1 MRYLLLIFIV
11 ISSLTSINAKAETET
26 TCVRNASGEIIVAA
40 QSNVVT
46 DTDGNPGDACQEIP
60 DVYRLQFYK
69 VGLCTADPMA
79 SVQTDYS
86 SCSFFLDST
95 SATVLDITMPA
106 SSSLPITSLPAI
118 GTYGYMVLLISN
130 ALQLQHTE
138 VFSADV
144 TGSDGNAGKYC
155 STNSNITSY
164 SGFKTEGVI
173 GDPVNPT
180 LENAPDDVS
189 TLGMTC
195 GTTAPT
201 AQFTTEYMDNFAD
214 DDPENNF
221 VADTPGAYTLT
232 GGTMKGRLT
241 KVDNIATA
249 TSANE
254 SERLAVVFTFTTP
267 QSVTSASQYDLN
279 FKIQDSVSV
288 DLSYNDSTEKIYAIK
303 SGANPF
309 QIYMGISN

>member
-1 MRYLLLIFIV
+1 MRYFLLIFIV

-26 TCVRNASGEIIVAA
+26 TCVRNASSEIIVAA

-46 DTDGNPGDACQEIP
+46 DTDGNLGDACQEIP

-69 VGLCTADPMA
+69 VGLCTADPLA

-95 SATVLDITMPA
+95 SASVLDITMPA

-138 VFSADV
+138 VFSLDV
-144 TGSDGNAGKYC
+144 TGSDGNPGKYC

-164 SGFKTEGVI
+164 SGFKTQGVI
-173 GDPVNPT
+173 GNPVNPT
-180 LENAPDDVS
+180 LEDVT

-195 GTTAPT
+195 ASTAPT

-214 DDPENNF
+214 DPSSDF

-241 KVDNIATA
+241 QVDNTTTA
-249 TSANE
+249 TTVDN

-267 QSVTSASQYDLN
+267 QTVTSASQYDLN
-279 FKIQDSVSV
+279 FKIKDSVSV
-288 DLSYNDSTEKIYAIK
+288 DLSFSGGTIYSVK

-309 QIYMGISN
+309 QIFMGISN

>member
-1 MRYLLLIFIV
+1 MRYFLLIFIV

-46 DTDGNPGDACQEIP
+46 DTDGNQGDACQEIP

-69 VGLCTADPMA
+69 VGLCTADPLA

-95 SATVLDITMPA
+95 SASVLDITMPA

-138 VFSADV
+138 VFSANV
-144 TGSDGNAGKYC
+144 KGSDGVAGQYC

-164 SGFKTEGVI
+164 SGFKTQGVI
-173 GDPVNPT
+173 GNPVNPT
-180 LENAPDDVS
+180 LETLS

-195 GTTAPT
+195 GSTAPT

-214 DDPENNF
+214 DPSNDF

-241 KVDNIATA
+241 QVDNTTTA
-249 TSANE
+249 TSANN

-267 QSVTSASQYDLN
+267 QTVTSASQYDLN

-288 DLSYNDSTEKIYAIK
+288 DLSYSNAIYAIK

>member
-1 MRYLLLIFIV
+1 MKYFLLIFIV

-46 DTDGNPGDACQEIP
+46 DTDGNLGDACQEIP

-69 VGLCTADPMA
+69 VGLCTADPLA

-95 SATVLDITMPA
+95 SASVLDITMPA

-138 VFSADV
+138 VFSANV
-144 TGSDGNAGKYC
+144 TGSDGVAGKYC

-164 SGFKTEGVI
+164 SGFKTLGVI
-173 GDPVNPT
+173 GNPVNPT
-180 LENAPDDVS
+180 LDNAPGVVT

-195 GTTAPT
+195 GSTAPT

-214 DDPENNF
+214 DPSSDF

-241 KVDNIATA
+241 QVDNTTTA
-249 TSANE
+249 TSANN
-254 SERLAVVFTFTTP
+254 SERLAVVFTFTAP
-267 QSVTSASQYDLN
+267 QTVTSASQYDLN

-288 DLSYNDSTEKIYAIK
+288 DLSYHSDTSTIYAIK

>member
-1 MRYLLLIFIV
+1 MKYFLLIFIV

-46 DTDGNPGDACQEIP
+46 DTDGNLGDACQEIP

-69 VGLCTADPMA
+69 VGLCTADPLA

-138 VFSADV
+138 VFSANV
-144 TGSDGNAGKYC
+144 KGSDGVAGQYC

-164 SGFKTEGVI
+164 SGFKTQGVI
-173 GDPVNPT
+173 GNPVNPT
-180 LENAPDDVS
+180 LENLPTATS
-189 TLGMTC
+189 LGMTC
-195 GTTAPT
+195 GSTAPT

-214 DDPENNF
+214 DPENDF

-241 KVDNIATA
+241 QVDNTTTA
-249 TSANE
+249 TSVDN

-267 QSVTSASQYDLN
+267 QTVTSASQYDLN

-288 DLSYNDSTEKIYAIK
+288 DLSFSTAIYAIK

>member
-1 MRYLLLIFIV
+1 MRYFLLIFIV
-11 ISSLTSINAKAETET
+11 ISSLTSINAKAETDT

-46 DTDGNPGDACQEIP
+46 DTDGNLGDACQEIP

-69 VGLCTADPMA
+69 VGLCTADPLA
-79 SVQTDYS
+79 SDPTDYS

-95 SATVLDITMPA
+95 SASVLDITMPA

-144 TGSDGNAGKYC
+144 KGSDGVAGKYC

-164 SGFKTEGVI
+164 SGFKTQGVI
-173 GDPVNPT
+173 GNPVNPT
-180 LENAPDDVS
+180 LETLS

-195 GTTAPT
+195 GSTAPT

-214 DDPENNF
+214 DPSNDF

-241 KVDNIATA
+241 QVDNTTTA
-249 TSANE
+249 TSVDN

-267 QSVTSASQYDLN
+267 QTVTSASQYDLN

-288 DLSYNDSTEKIYAIK
+288 DLSFSTAIYAIK

>member
-1 MRYLLLIFIV
+1 
-11 ISSLTSINAKAETET
+11 
-26 TCVRNASGEIIVAA
+26 VRNASGEIEVA
-40 QSNVVT
+40 QDSNVVT
-46 DTDGNPGDACQEIP
+46 DTDGNQGDACQEIP

-69 VGLCTADPMA
+69 VGLCTADPLA

-95 SATVLDITMPA
+95 SASVLDITMPA

-138 VFSADV
+138 VFSANV
-144 TGSDGNAGKYC
+144 TGSDGVAGKYC

-164 SGFKTEGVI
+164 SGFKTQGVI
-173 GDPVNPT
+173 GNPVNPT
-180 LENAPDDVS
+180 LEDIT

-195 GTTAPT
+195 GSTAPT
-201 AQFTTEYMDNFAD
+201 AQFTTEYMDNFYDNPQSAL
-214 DDPENNF
+214 EF
-221 VADTPGAYTLT
+221 LADTPGAYTLT

-241 KVDNIATA
+241 QVDNTTTA
-249 TSANE
+249 TSVDN

-267 QSVTSASQYDLN
+267 QTVTSASQYDLN

-288 DLSYNDSTEKIYAIK
+288 DLSYSNAIYAIK

>member
-1 MRYLLLIFIV
+1 MRYFLLIFIV

-26 TCVRNASGEIIVAA
+26 TCVRNTDGEIIVAA

-46 DTDGNPGDACQEIP
+46 DTDGNLGDACQEIP

-69 VGLCTADPMA
+69 VGLCTADPLA

-95 SATVLDITMPA
+95 SASVLDITMPA

-138 VFSADV
+138 VFSANV
-144 TGSDGNAGKYC
+144 KGSDGVAGKYC

-164 SGFKTEGVI
+164 SGFKTQGVI
-173 GDPVNPT
+173 GNPVNPT
-180 LENAPDDVS
+180 LENLPTAT

-195 GTTAPT
+195 GSTAPT
-201 AQFTTEYMDNFAD
+201 AVFTTEYMDNFAD
-214 DDPENNF
+214 DPSSDF

-241 KVDNIATA
+241 QVDNTTTA
-249 TSANE
+249 TSANN
-254 SERLAVVFTFTTP
+254 SERLAVVFTFTAP
-267 QSVTSASQYDLN
+267 QTVTSASQYDLN

-288 DLSYNDSTEKIYAIK
+288 DLSYHSGTSTIYAIK

>member
-1 MRYLLLIFIV
+1 MRYFLLIFIV

-26 TCVRNASGEIIVAA
+26 TCVRNASGEIIVTA

-46 DTDGNPGDACQEIP
+46 DTDGNLGDACQEIP

-69 VGLCTADPMA
+69 VGLCTADPLA

-138 VFSADV
+138 VFSANV
-144 TGSDGNAGKYC
+144 KGSDGVAGKYC

-164 SGFKTEGVI
+164 SGYKTQGVI
-173 GDPVNPT
+173 GNPDNPT
-180 LENAPDDVS
+180 LATAPGDVT

-214 DDPENNF
+214 DPSSDF

-241 KVDNIATA
+241 QVDNTTTA
-249 TSANE
+249 TSANN
-254 SERLAVVFTFTTP
+254 SERLAVVFTFTAP
-267 QSVTSASQYDLN
+267 QTVTSASQYDLN

-288 DLSYNDSTEKIYAIK
+288 DLSYHNATNTIYAIK

>member
-1 MRYLLLIFIV
+1 MRYFLLIFIV

-26 TCVRNASGEIIVAA
+26 TCKRNDSGEIIVTS
-40 QSNVVT
+40 QINVVT
-46 DTDGNPGDACQEIP
+46 DTDDNPGDACQEIP

-69 VGLCTADPMA
+69 VGLCTADPLA

-138 VFSADV
+138 VFSANV
-144 TGSDGNAGKYC
+144 MGNDGNAGKYC

-164 SGFKTEGVI
+164 SGYKTQGVI

-180 LENAPDDVS
+180 LAPAPAVVP

-214 DDPENNF
+214 DPSGNF
-221 VADTPGAYTLT
+221 VADTPSAYTLT

-241 KVDNIATA
+241 QVDNTLTA
-249 TSANE
+249 TSANN

-267 QSVTSASQYDLN
+267 QTVTSESQYDLN
-279 FKIQDSVSV
+279 FKIQDSVAIS
-288 DLSYNDSTEKIYAIK
+288 LSYSDPTIFSTK

>member
-1 MRYLLLIFIV
+1 MRYFLLIFIV

-26 TCVRNASGEIIVAA
+26 TCVRNASGEIIVTA

-46 DTDGNPGDACQEIP
+46 DTDGNLGDACQEIP

-69 VGLCTADPMA
+69 VGLCTADPLA

-95 SATVLDITMPA
+95 SASVLDITMPA

-138 VFSADV
+138 VFSANV
-144 TGSDGNAGKYC
+144 KGSDGVAGKYC

-164 SGFKTEGVI
+164 SGFKTLGVI
-173 GDPVNPT
+173 GAPVNPT
-180 LENAPDDVS
+180 LAFAPGDVT

-214 DDPENNF
+214 DPSSDF

-241 KVDNIATA
+241 QVDNTTTA
-249 TSANE
+249 TSANN
-254 SERLAVVFTFTTP
+254 SERLAVVFAFTTP
-267 QSVTSASQYDLN
+267 QTVTSASQYDLN

-288 DLSYNDSTEKIYAIK
+288 DLSYHGVSNTIYAIK
-303 SGANPF
+303 GGANPF

>member
-1 MRYLLLIFIV
+1 MKYFLLIFIV

-46 DTDGNPGDACQEIP
+46 DTDGNLGDACQEIP

-69 VGLCTADPMA
+69 VGLCTADPLA

-95 SATVLDITMPA
+95 SASILDITMPA

-138 VFSADV
+138 VFSANV
-144 TGSDGNAGKYC
+144 KGSDGVAGKYC

-164 SGFKTEGVI
+164 SGFKTQGVI
-173 GDPVNPT
+173 GNPVNPT
-180 LENAPDDVS
+180 LDNAPGVVT

-195 GTTAPT
+195 GSTAPT

-214 DDPENNF
+214 DPSSDF

-241 KVDNIATA
+241 QVDNTTTA
-249 TSANE
+249 TSANN
-254 SERLAVVFTFTTP
+254 SERLAVVFTFTAP
-267 QSVTSASQYDLN
+267 QTVTSASQYDLN

-288 DLSYNDSTEKIYAIK
+288 DLSYHSWTVKT
-303 SGANPF
+303 
-309 QIYMGISN
+309 

>member
-1 MRYLLLIFIV
+1 MRYFLLIFIV
-11 ISSLTSINAKAETET
+11 ISSLTSINAKAETDT

-46 DTDGNPGDACQEIP
+46 DTDGNLGDACQEIP

-95 SATVLDITMPA
+95 SASVLDITMPA

-138 VFSADV
+138 VFSANV
-144 TGSDGNAGKYC
+144 KGSDGVAGKYC

-164 SGFKTEGVI
+164 SGTKTQGVI
-173 GDPVNPT
+173 GNPVNPT
-180 LENAPDDVS
+180 LETLS

-195 GTTAPT
+195 GSTAPT
-201 AQFTTEYMDNFAD
+201 AQFTTEYMDNFYDNPQSAL
-214 DDPENNF
+214 EF
-221 VADTPGAYTLT
+221 LADTPGAYTLT

-241 KVDNIATA
+241 QVDNTTTA
-249 TSANE
+249 TSANN

-267 QSVTSASQYDLN
+267 QTVTSASQYDLN

-288 DLSYNDSTEKIYAIK
+288 DLSYNNELSTIYAIK

>member
-1 MRYLLLIFIV
+1 MKYFLLIFIV

-46 DTDGNPGDACQEIP
+46 DTDGNLGDACQEIP

-69 VGLCTADPMA
+69 VGLCTADPLA

-95 SATVLDITMPA
+95 SASILDITMPA

-144 TGSDGNAGKYC
+144 KGSDGVAGKYC

-164 SGFKTEGVI
+164 SGFKTQGVI
-173 GDPVNPT
+173 GNPVNPT
-180 LENAPDDVS
+180 LDNAPGVVT

-195 GTTAPT
+195 GSTAPT

-214 DDPENNF
+214 DPSSDF

-241 KVDNIATA
+241 QVDNTTTA
-249 TSANE
+249 TSANN
-254 SERLAVVFTFTTP
+254 SERLAVVFTFTAP
-267 QSVTSASQYDLN
+267 QTVTSASQYDLN

-288 DLSYNDSTEKIYAIK
+288 DLSYLAVH
-303 SGANPF
+303 
-309 QIYMGISN
+309 

>member
-1 MRYLLLIFIV
+1 MRYFLLIFIV

-26 TCVRNASGEIIVAA
+26 TCVRNANGEIIVAA

-46 DTDGNPGDACQEIP
+46 DTDGNLGDACQEIP

-69 VGLCTADPMA
+69 VGLCTADPLA

-95 SATVLDITMPA
+95 SATVLDITYPA

-130 ALQLQHTE
+130 ALQLQHSE
-138 VFSADV
+138 VFSASV
-144 TGSDGNAGKYC
+144 TGKGGTAGKFC
-155 STNSNITSY
+155 ATNSAVTSFSQTKT
-164 SGFKTEGVI
+164 SGVLGN
-173 GDPVNPT
+173 PVTPE
-180 LENAPDDVS
+180 LSESS

-195 GTTAPT
+195 GSSAPT
-201 AQFTTEYMDNFAD
+201 PAFTTEYMDDFAD
-214 DDPENNF
+214 N
-221 VADTPGAYTLT
+221 PGIDAFAANTSASISLT
-232 GGTMKGRLT
+232 GGSMKGRLIQ
-241 KVDNIATA
+241 VDNTATA
-249 TSANE
+249 TSANN

-267 QSVTSASQYDLN
+267 QTVTSESQYDLN
-279 FKIQDSVSV
+279 FKIQDSVAIS
-288 DLSYNDSTEKIYAIK
+288 LSYSNNTIFSTK

-309 QIYMGISN
+309 QIFMGISN

>member
-1 MRYLLLIFIV
+1 MRYFLLIFIV
-11 ISSLTSINAKAETET
+11 ISSLTSINAKAETDT

-46 DTDGNPGDACQEIP
+46 DTDGNQGDACQEIP

-95 SATVLDITMPA
+95 SASVLDITMPA

-144 TGSDGNAGKYC
+144 KGSDGVAGKYC

-164 SGFKTEGVI
+164 SGFKTQGVI
-173 GDPVNPT
+173 GNPVNPT
-180 LENAPDDVS
+180 LETLS

-195 GTTAPT
+195 GQTAPT

-214 DDPENNF
+214 DPSNDF

-241 KVDNIATA
+241 QVDNTTTA
-249 TSANE
+249 TSVDN

-267 QSVTSASQYDLN
+267 QTVTSASQYDLN

-288 DLSYNDSTEKIYAIK
+288 DLSFSTAIYAIK

>member
-1 MRYLLLIFIV
+1 MRYFLLIFIV

-26 TCVRNASGEIIVAA
+26 TCVRNASGEIIVTA
-40 QSNVVT
+40 QSDVVT
-46 DTDGNPGDACQEIP
+46 DTDGNLGDACQEIP

-95 SATVLDITMPA
+95 SASVLDITMPA

-138 VFSADV
+138 VFSANV
-144 TGSDGNAGKYC
+144 KGSDGVAGKYC

-164 SGFKTEGVI
+164 SGTKTQGVI
-173 GDPVNPT
+173 GNPVNPT
-180 LENAPDDVS
+180 LETLS

-195 GTTAPT
+195 GSTAPT

-214 DDPENNF
+214 DPSNDF

-241 KVDNIATA
+241 QVDNTTTA
-249 TSANE
+249 TSVDN

-267 QSVTSASQYDLN
+267 QTVTSASQYDLN

-288 DLSYNDSTEKIYAIK
+288 DLSYHSATTTIYAIK

>member
-1 MRYLLLIFIV
+1 MRYFLLIFIV

-46 DTDGNPGDACQEIP
+46 DTDGNLGDACQEIP

-69 VGLCTADPMA
+69 VGLCTADPLA

-95 SATVLDITMPA
+95 SASVLDITMPA

-138 VFSADV
+138 VFSANV
-144 TGSDGNAGKYC
+144 KGSDGVAGKYC

-164 SGFKTEGVI
+164 SGFKTQGVI
-173 GDPVNPT
+173 GNPVNPT
-180 LENAPDDVS
+180 LENLPTAT

-195 GTTAPT
+195 GSTAPT

-214 DDPENNF
+214 DPSSDF

-241 KVDNIATA
+241 QVDNTTTA
-249 TSANE
+249 TSANN
-254 SERLAVVFTFTTP
+254 SERLAVVFTFTAP
-267 QSVTSASQYDLN
+267 QTVTSASQYDLN

-288 DLSYNDSTEKIYAIK
+288 DLSYHSATSTIYAIK

>member
-1 MRYLLLIFIV
+1 MKYFLLIFIV

-46 DTDGNPGDACQEIP
+46 DTDGNLGDACQEIP

-69 VGLCTADPMA
+69 VGLCTADPLA

-95 SATVLDITMPA
+95 SASVLDITMPA

-130 ALQLQHTE
+130 ALQLKHTE
-138 VFSADV
+138 VFSAPV
-144 TGSDGNAGKYC
+144 MGNDGVAGKYC

-164 SGFKTEGVI
+164 SGFKEQGVI
-173 GDPVNPT
+173 GNPVNPT
-180 LENAPDDVS
+180 LEDVT

-195 GTTAPT
+195 GSTAPT

-214 DDPENNF
+214 DPENDF

-241 KVDNIATA
+241 QVDNTTTA
-249 TSANE
+249 TSANN

-267 QSVTSASQYDLN
+267 QTVTSASQYDLN

-288 DLSYNDSTEKIYAIK
+288 DLSFHNDSQVIYAIK

>member
-1 MRYLLLIFIV
+1 MRYFLLIFIV

-26 TCVRNASGEIIVAA
+26 TCVRNASGEIEVTAR
-40 QSNVVT
+40 SDVVT
-46 DTDGNPGDACQEIP
+46 DTDGNLGDACQEIP

-79 SVQTDYS
+79 SDPTDYS

-95 SATVLDITMPA
+95 SASVLDITMPA

-138 VFSADV
+138 VFSAEV
-144 TGSDGNAGKYC
+144 KGSDGVAGKYC

-164 SGFKTEGVI
+164 SGFKTQGVI
-173 GDPVNPT
+173 GNPVNPT
-180 LENAPDDVS
+180 LETLS

-195 GTTAPT
+195 GSTAPT

-214 DDPENNF
+214 DPSNYF

-241 KVDNIATA
+241 QVDNTTTA
-249 TSANE
+249 TSANN

-267 QSVTSASQYDLN
+267 QTVTSASQYDLN

-288 DLSYNDSTEKIYAIK
+288 DLSYNISGTIYAIK

>member
-1 MRYLLLIFIV
+1 MRYFLLIFIV

-26 TCVRNASGEIIVAA
+26 TCVRNTDGEIIVAA

-46 DTDGNPGDACQEIP
+46 DTDGNQGDACQEIP

-79 SVQTDYS
+79 SDPTDYS

-95 SATVLDITMPA
+95 SASVLDITMPA

-144 TGSDGNAGKYC
+144 TGSDGVAGKYC

-164 SGFKTEGVI
+164 SGTKTQGVI
-173 GDPVNPT
+173 GNPVNPT
-180 LENAPDDVS
+180 LETLS

-195 GTTAPT
+195 GSTAPT

-214 DDPENNF
+214 DPSNDF

-241 KVDNIATA
+241 QVDNTTTA
-249 TSANE
+249 TSVDN

-267 QSVTSASQYDLN
+267 QTVTSASQYDLN

-288 DLSYNDSTEKIYAIK
+288 DLSYSNAIYAIK